1 MNNKKYFID
10 ISDVIFKI
18 LKILKKPP
26 EITAANWYYS
36 KHHDCQLIYWRKTN
50 ISYPLITHVRVCNMG
65 QEMFVFRNT
74 EEGVKLN

>member
-26 EITAANWYYS
+26 EITAAN
-36 KHHDCQLIYWRKTN
+36 
-50 ISYPLITHVRVCNMG
+50 
-65 QEMFVFRNT
+65 
-74 EEGVKLN
+74 